1 MDDLI
6 SRSALLSKKFG
17 IYDYFD
23 DESSPLAEPH
33 FTGRYAVS
41 ENDIVTSPAVD
52 AAPVRH
58 GEWIDTGEDDGNGN
72 YLFHC
77 SSCGYSDAHSK
88 SVEVPYC
95 WHCGARMDG

>member
-6 SRSALLSKKFG
+6 SRNTLKKSIG
-17 IYDYFD
+17 
-23 DESSPLAEPH
+23 ESTEP
-33 FTGRYAVS
+33 FNTASVYRAID
-41 ENDIVTSPAVD
+41 NAPAVE
-52 AAPVRH
+52 AAEVRH

-95 WHCGARMDG
+95 WHCGARMDD